1 MTKHPQ
7 LYRTIIALIKFA
19 DIPAIPAIGY
29 AAQAKD
35 DPDFIYFACTIEM
48 KGYDWSLV
56 ARWDYLEDV
65 APNYLVPQ
73 WEGNKKETGK

>member
-35 DPDFIYFACTIEM
+35 ESRRYPFRRRITRRM
-48 KGYDWSLV
+48 GVL
-56 ARWDYLEDV
+56 
-65 APNYLVPQ
+65 
-73 WEGNKKETGK
+73 